1 MTRTQYIVTKTRQE
15 PKENHTEHE
24 ISSYIHKRHQSD
36 RHQTIPGH
44 GGATGT
50 RACRDRRK
58 MTIGQYFSIVSL
70 LAEKVRHVK
79 FCDRPD
85 LFCACRV
92 VPVHPC
98 TEIDLAHRVLTHAA
112 SIGEVRLF
120 SICRLMALPS
130 ELNREFHVIAPE
142 VSQRTSQPVA
152 NQCCVSI
159 SYLKVHIHMFS

>member
-1 MTRTQYIVTKTRQE
+1 M
-15 PKENHTEHE
+15 
-24 ISSYIHKRHQSD
+24 
-36 RHQTIPGH
+36 

-70 LAEKVRHVK
+70 LAEKVRLVK

-85 LFCACRV
+85 LFCACRA

-112 SIGEVRLF
+112 SIGEVGML
-120 SICRLMALPS
+120 SICTPMALPS
-130 ELNREFHVIAPE
+130 EVNREFHVIAPE

-159 SYLKVHIHMFS
+159 SYISSFLRVFMRKLSSRHKLMAKLSVFSTVHASCTQLARPPMPIPLFNIILTQ

>member
-1 MTRTQYIVTKTRQE
+1 MRSHHTYTKD
-15 PKENHTEHE
+15 
-24 ISSYIHKRHQSD
+24 ISQIATKPYL
-36 RHQTIPGH
+36 GM

-70 LAEKVRHVK
+70 LAEKVRPVK

-85 LFCACRV
+85 LFCACRA

-112 SIGEVRLF
+112 SIGEVGML
-120 SICRLMALPS
+120 SICTPMALPS

-159 SYLKVHIHMFS
+159 SYIKVHLHMFS